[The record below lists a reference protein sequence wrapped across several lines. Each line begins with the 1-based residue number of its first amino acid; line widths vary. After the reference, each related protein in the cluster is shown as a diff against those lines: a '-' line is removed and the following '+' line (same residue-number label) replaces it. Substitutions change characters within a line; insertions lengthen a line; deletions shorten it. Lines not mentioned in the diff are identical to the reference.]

1 MGNSSSETTVLIVE
15 DEIFIRMI
23 GVDML
28 EDSGFRVL
36 EAKNADEALE
46 ILKNGADVEVLFTD
60 IRMPG
65 KMDGLELAE
74 FVHTRWP
81 GIKLLITSGHC
92 RLSADEV
99 PDGGRFVAKPY
110 KLETVVEQIRK
121 ALIER

>member
-1 MGNSSSETTVLIVE
+1 MADNSVETTVLIVE
-15 DEIFIRMI
+15 DEVFIRMI

-46 ILKNGADVEVLFTD
+46 ILKNGADVKVLFTD

-74 FVHTRWP
+74 FVHARWP
-81 GIKLLITSGHC
+81 EIKLLITSGHC
-92 RLSADEV
+92 RLSDDEV

-110 KLETVVEQIRK
+110 KLETVIEQIRK

>member
-1 MGNSSSETTVLIVE
+1 MADNSVETTVLIVE
-15 DEIFIRMI
+15 DEVFIRMI

-74 FVHTRWP
+74 FVHARWP
-81 GIKLLITSGHC
+81 EIKLLITSGHC
-92 RLSADEV
+92 RLSDDEV